1 VLRSQGGAIMSAEAQ
16 ASAAESPAPTLLPVS
31 VRVRILLYLAVLIF
45 LLNFGAPFLGLIDVP
60 ISFFLKNKLHLSAH
74 EVAIFRLVASIPLYV
89 SFLFGFAR
97 DVFNPFRS
105 RDRGYMM
112 LFGAVTAAVYVYFAF
127 ADVSY
132 TMLLF
137 AVALS
142 TVAFLFVNA
151 AQAGLTSALGQR
163 NVMSGQVATVW
174 NIVSSLPVL
183 GSYWLGGVFSDML
196 EGKNAGDAARLLF
209 LTGAAIMLAIAV
221 YGVWS
226 PRVVFDHVH
235 DAAQEK
241 AHPFA
246 NMQRLLSHWPVYP
259 ALAIWFMWSFAPGSV
274 TPLQY
279 YLQNTLHSND
289 AQWGEWNAI
298 FAAAFIPTYLLFG
311 YLCTRYP
318 LRTLLIWGTA
328 VGVPQFVPLLFVHST
343 TAALVAAA
351 PIGLMGGVATAAY
364 YDLMIRSC
372 PRGLEGTVLMMAV
385 GLYYIAG
392 RFGDLLG
399 TSLYDRFGGF
409 GICVAAITITYALIL
424 PTILLVPKGLIATAD
439 GEVPKPEVG

>member
-1 VLRSQGGAIMSAEAQ
+1 MSSEATAIAVR
-16 ASAAESPAPTLLPVS
+16 APTVLPAS
-31 VRVRILLYLAVLIF
+31 TRVRILVYLGSLIF

-74 EVAIFRLVASIPLYV
+74 EVAMFRLVASVPLYV

-97 DVFNPFRS
+97 DVFNPFAS

-112 LFGAVTAAVYVYFAF
+112 LFGFITALVYIYFAF

-132 TMLLF
+132 TMLVF

-142 TVAFLFVNA
+142 TIAFLFVNA
-151 AQAGLTSALGQR
+151 AQAGLTTALGQR
-163 NVMSGQVATVW
+163 NVMSGQVAAMW
-174 NIVSSLPVL
+174 NIVQSLPVL
-183 GSYWLGGVFSDML
+183 AAYLLGGIFSDML
-196 EGKNAGDAARLLF
+196 EGKNAGQAARLLF
-209 LTGAAIMLAIAV
+209 LTGAAVMLTIAV
-221 YGVWS
+221 FAIWRPSAVY
-226 PRVVFDHVH
+226 DQLH
-235 DAAQEK
+235 DVAKEK
-241 AHPFA
+241 PHPFA
-246 NMQRLLSHWPVYP
+246 DMKRLLAHWPVYP

-298 FAAAFIPTYLLFG
+298 FAVAFIPTYLLFG
-311 YLCTRYP
+311 YLCRKYP
-318 LRTLLIWGTA
+318 LRTLLLWGTA
-328 VGVPQFVPLLFVHST
+328 VGVPQFIPLLFVHST

-372 PRGLEGTVLMMAV
+372 PRGLEGTVLMMSV

-399 TSLYDRFGGF
+399 TQLYDRFGGF
-409 GICVAAITITYALIL
+409 GVCVAAITITYALIL
-424 PTILLVPKGLIATAD
+424 PTILLVPRGLIATPD
-439 GEVPKPEVG
+439 GEAPTSG

>member
-1 VLRSQGGAIMSAEAQ
+1 MSAEAQ

-183 GSYWLGGVFSDML
+183 GS
-196 EGKNAGDAARLLF
+196 
-209 LTGAAIMLAIAV
+209 
-221 YGVWS
+221 
-226 PRVVFDHVH
+226 
-235 DAAQEK
+235 
-241 AHPFA
+241 
-246 NMQRLLSHWPVYP
+246 
-259 ALAIWFMWSFAPGSV
+259 
-274 TPLQY
+274 
-279 YLQNTLHSND
+279 
-289 AQWGEWNAI
+289 
-298 FAAAFIPTYLLFG
+298 
-311 YLCTRYP
+311 
-318 LRTLLIWGTA
+318 
-328 VGVPQFVPLLFVHST
+328 
-343 TAALVAAA
+343 
-351 PIGLMGGVATAAY
+351 
-364 YDLMIRSC
+364 
-372 PRGLEGTVLMMAV
+372 
-385 GLYYIAG
+385 
-392 RFGDLLG
+392 
-399 TSLYDRFGGF
+399 
-409 GICVAAITITYALIL
+409 
-424 PTILLVPKGLIATAD
+424 
-439 GEVPKPEVG
+439 

>member
-1 VLRSQGGAIMSAEAQ
+1 MTSEATVVTTP
-16 ASAAESPAPTLLPVS
+16 SVLPVS
-31 VRVRILLYLAVLIF
+31 VRARILLYLGGLIF

-74 EVAIFRLVASIPLYV
+74 EVAMFRLVASVPLYV

-97 DVFNPFRS
+97 DVFNPFGM

-112 LFGAVTAAVYVYFAF
+112 LFGVITALVYVYFAF
-127 ADVSY
+127 ADVGY
-132 TMLLF
+132 TMLVF

-142 TVAFLFVNA
+142 TIAFLFVNA

-163 NVMSGQVATVW
+163 NVMSGQVATMW
-174 NIVSSLPVL
+174 NIVQSLPVL
-183 GSYWLGGVFSDML
+183 AAYWLGGIFSDML
-196 EGKNAGDAARLLF
+196 EGQNAGRAARLIF
-209 LTGAAIMLAIAV
+209 LTGAAVMLSIAV
-221 YGVWS
+221 FAIGR
-226 PRVVFDHVH
+226 PRVVYDHLH
-235 DAAQEK
+235 DTPKEK
-241 AHPFA
+241 PHPFTD
-246 NMQRLLSHWPVYP
+246 MKRLLAHWPVYP

-311 YLCTRYP
+311 YLCRKYP
-318 LRTLLIWGTA
+318 LRTLLLWGTA
-328 VGVPQFVPLLFVHST
+328 IGVPQFIPLLFVHST
-343 TAALVAAA
+343 TAALLAAV

-372 PRGLEGTVLMMAV
+372 PRGLEGTVLMMSI

-399 TSLYDRFGGF
+399 TTLYDRFGGF

-424 PTILLVPKGLIATAD
+424 PTILLVPRGLIATPD
-439 GEVPKPEVG
+439 GEVPNT

>member
-1 VLRSQGGAIMSAEAQ
+1 MTSEAIATTAPSVL
-16 ASAAESPAPTLLPVS
+16 PAYDRL
-31 VRVRILLYLAVLIF
+31 RILLYLAVLIF

-74 EVAIFRLVASIPLYV
+74 EVAIFRLVASVPLYV

-97 DVFNPFRS
+97 DVFNPFAS

-112 LFGAVTAAVYVYFAF
+112 LFGAITAAVYVYFAF

-142 TVAFLFVNA
+142 TIAFLFVNA
-151 AQAGLTSALGQR
+151 AQAGLTTALGQR
-163 NVMSGQVATVW
+163 NVMSGQVATMW
-174 NIVSSLPVL
+174 NIVQALPVL
-183 GSYWLGGVFSDML
+183 ASFWLGGVFSDML
-196 EGKNAGDAARLLF
+196 EGKNAGEAARLLF
-209 LTGAAIMLAIAV
+209 LAGAAVMLAIAAFAL
-221 YGVWS
+221 WR
-226 PRVVFDHVH
+226 PRVVYDHVH
-235 DAAQEK
+235 DAPKEK
-241 AHPFA
+241 VHPFTD
-246 NMQRLLSHWPVYP
+246 MKRLLAHWPVYP

-298 FAAAFIPTYLLFG
+298 FAVSFIPTYLLFG
-311 YLCTRYP
+311 YLCRKYP
-318 LRTLLIWGTA
+318 LRTLLIWGTV
-328 VGVPQFVPLLFVHST
+328 VGVPQFIPLLFVHST
-343 TAALVAAA
+343 TAALLAAI
-351 PIGLMGGVATAAY
+351 PIGLMGGVATSAY

-372 PRGLEGTVLMMAV
+372 PRGLEGTVLMMSI

-399 TSLYDRFGGF
+399 TTLYERFGGF
-409 GICVAAITITYALIL
+409 GVCVAAITVTYALIL
-424 PTILLVPKGLIATAD
+424 PTILLVPRGLIATPD
-439 GEVPKPEVG
+439 GEVPTA

>member
-1 VLRSQGGAIMSAEAQ
+1 MAGATNTVDVATPAPLA
-16 ASAAESPAPTLLPVS
+16 ASARL
-31 VRVRILLYLAVLIF
+31 RILLYLAILIF

-60 ISFFLKNKLHLSAH
+60 VSFFLKNKLHLSAH
-74 EVAIFRLVASIPLYV
+74 EVAMFRLVASVPLYV

-97 DVFNPFRS
+97 DVFNPFGL

-112 LFGAVTAAVYVYFAF
+112 LFGFITALVYVYFAF
-127 ADVSY
+127 ADVGY
-132 TMLLF
+132 TMLVF

-142 TVAFLFVNA
+142 TIAFLFVNA

-163 NVMSGQVATVW
+163 NVMSGQVAAMW
-174 NIVSSLPVL
+174 NIVQALPVL
-183 GSYWLGGVFSDML
+183 ASFWLGGIFSDML
-196 EGKNAGDAARLLF
+196 EGKNAAQAARLLF
-209 LTGAAIMLAIAV
+209 LTGAAVMLAIAV
-221 YGVWS
+221 FALWR
-226 PRVVFDHVH
+226 PRVVYDQLH
-235 DAAQEK
+235 DVPTEK
-241 AHPFA
+241 QHPFA
-246 NMQRLLSHWPVYP
+246 DMKRLLAHWPVYP
-259 ALAIWFMWSFAPGSV
+259 ALAIWFMWSFAPGST

-298 FAAAFIPTYLLFG
+298 FAVAFIPTYLLFG
-311 YLCTRYP
+311 YLCRKYP
-318 LRTLLIWGTA
+318 LRTLLLWGTA
-328 VGVPQFVPLLFVHST
+328 IGVPQFIPLLFVST
-343 TAALVAAA
+343 TTGALIAAA

-399 TSLYDRFGGF
+399 TTLYDRFGGF
-409 GICVAAITITYALIL
+409 GICVAAITVTYALIL
-424 PTILLVPKGLIATAD
+424 PTILLIPRGLIATPD
-439 GEVPKPEVG
+439 GEAPRTT

>member
-1 VLRSQGGAIMSAEAQ
+1 MTSEATVNTATAPSVL
-16 ASAAESPAPTLLPVS
+16 PAS
-31 VRVRILLYLAVLIF
+31 VRLRILLYLAVLIF
-45 LLNFGAPFLGLIDVP
+45 LLGFGAPFLGLIDVP

-74 EVAIFRLVASIPLYV
+74 EVAIFRLVASVPLYV

-97 DVFNPFRS
+97 DVFNPFGL

-112 LFGAVTAAVYVYFAF
+112 LFGVITAAVYVYFAF

-132 TMLLF
+132 TMLVF

-142 TVAFLFVNA
+142 TIAYLFVNA

-163 NVMSGQVATVW
+163 NVMSGQIATMW
-174 NIVSSLPVL
+174 NIVQALPVL
-183 GSYWLGGVFSDML
+183 GSFWLGGVFSDLL
-196 EGKNAGDAARLLF
+196 EGKNASEAARLLF
-209 LTGAAIMLAIAV
+209 LAGAAIMLAIAAF
-221 YGVWS
+221 GLWR
-226 PRVVFDHVH
+226 PRVVFDQVH
-235 DAAQEK
+235 DTPQEK
-241 AHPFA
+241 VHPFTD
-246 NMQRLLSHWPVYP
+246 MKRLLAHWPVYP

-298 FAAAFIPTYLLFG
+298 FAVSFIPTYLLFG
-311 YLCTRYP
+311 YLCRKYP

-343 TAALVAAA
+343 TAALLAAV

-372 PRGLEGTVLMMAV
+372 PRGLEGTVLMMSI

-399 TSLYDRFGGF
+399 TTLYDRFGGF

-424 PTILLVPKGLIATAD
+424 PTILLVPRGLIATPD
-439 GEVPKPEVG
+439 GEAPNT

>member
-1 VLRSQGGAIMSAEAQ
+1 MSADAEATMV
-16 ASAAESPAPTLLPVS
+16 EPPTLLAAS
-31 VRVRILLYLAVLIF
+31 VRFRILLYLSVLIF
-45 LLNFGAPFLGLIDVP
+45 LLGFGAPFGGLIDVP
-60 ISFFLKNKLHLSAH
+60 VSFFLKNKLHLSAH
-74 EVAIFRLVASIPLYV
+74 GVAIFRLVASVPLYV
-89 SFLFGFAR
+89 SFLFGFVR
-97 DVFNPFRS
+97 DVFNPFGS

-112 LFGAVTAAVYVYFAF
+112 VFGVVCAAIYAVFAF
-127 ADVSY
+127 SAVSY
-132 TMLLF
+132 AMLLA

-142 TVAFLFVNA
+142 TIAFLFVNA

-163 NVMSGQVATVW
+163 NVMSGQVATMW
-174 NIVSSLPVL
+174 NIVQSLPVL
-183 GSYWLGGVFSDML
+183 SAYWLGGVFSDVL
-196 EGKNAGDAARLLF
+196 EGKNASEAAQLLF
-209 LTGAAIMLAIAV
+209 LTGAAIMLAIA
-221 YGVWS
+221 GFALWR
-226 PRVVFDHVH
+226 PRVVFERVH
-235 DAAQEK
+235 DEPRAK

-246 NMQRLLSHWPVYP
+246 DMKRLLAHWPVYP

-311 YLCTRYP
+311 YLCRKFP
-318 LRTLLIWGTA
+318 LRTLLLWGTA
-328 VGVPQFVPLLFVHST
+328 VGVPQFIPLLFIHSA
-343 TAALVAAA
+343 TAALVAAV

-372 PRGLEGTVLMMAV
+372 PRGLEGTVLMMSI

-399 TSLYDRFGGF
+399 TTLYDDFGGF
-409 GICVAAITITYALIL
+409 GVCVAAITITYALIL
-424 PTILLVPKGLIATAD
+424 PTILLVPKSLIATAD
-439 GEVPKPEVG
+439 GEVPESQIG

>member
-1 VLRSQGGAIMSAEAQ
+1 MAGGFKGDERMTSELTAL
-16 ASAAESPAPTLLPVS
+16 APTAPSPLPVS
-31 VRVRILLYLAVLIF
+31 VRLRILLYLSVLIF
-45 LLNFGAPFLGLIDVP
+45 LLGFGAPFGGLIDVP
-60 ISFFLKNKLHLSAH
+60 VSFFLKNKLHLSAH
-74 EVAIFRLVASIPLYV
+74 EVAIFRLVASVPLYV

-97 DVFNPFRS
+97 DVFNPFAS

-112 LFGAVTAAVYVYFAF
+112 LFGFITAMVYVYFAF

-132 TMLLF
+132 TMLIF

-142 TVAFLFVNA
+142 TIAFLFVNA

-163 NVMSGQVATVW
+163 NVMSGQVAAMW
-174 NIVSSLPVL
+174 NIVQSLPVL
-183 GSYWLGGVFSDML
+183 AAYWLGGLFSDML

-209 LTGAAIMLAIAV
+209 LTGAAVMLAIAV
-221 YGVWS
+221 FALWRPS
-226 PRVVFDHVH
+226 VVFERVH
-235 DAAQEK
+235 DAPEEK
-241 AHPFA
+241 VHPFGD
-246 NMQRLLSHWPVYP
+246 MKRLLAHWPVYP

-311 YLCTRYP
+311 YLCRKYP
-318 LRTLLIWGTA
+318 LRTLLIWGTV
-328 VGVPQFVPLLFVHST
+328 VGVPQFIPLLFVHST
-343 TAALVAAA
+343 SAALFAAA

-372 PRGLEGTVLMMAV
+372 PRGLEGTVLMMSI

-399 TSLYDRFGGF
+399 TTLYDDFGGF
-409 GICVAAITITYALIL
+409 GVCVAAITITYALIL
-424 PTILLVPKGLIATAD
+424 PTILLVPKQLIATAD
-439 GEVPKPEVG
+439 GEVPETQIG

>member
-1 VLRSQGGAIMSAEAQ
+1 MTSEATVNTATAPSVL
-16 ASAAESPAPTLLPVS
+16 PAS
-31 VRVRILLYLAVLIF
+31 VRLRILLYLAVLIF

-74 EVAIFRLVASIPLYV
+74 EVAMFRLVASVPLYV

-97 DVFNPFRS
+97 DVFNPFAS

-112 LFGAVTAAVYVYFAF
+112 LFGCITAAVYVYFAF

-132 TMLLF
+132 TMLIF

-142 TVAFLFVNA
+142 TIAFLFVNA

-163 NVMSGQVATVW
+163 NVMSGQVAAMW
-174 NIVSSLPVL
+174 SIVQALPVL
-183 GSYWLGGVFSDML
+183 GAYWLGGLFSDML
-196 EGKNAGDAARLLF
+196 EGKNAAQAARLLF
-209 LTGAAIMLAIAV
+209 LTGAAIMLAIAAF
-221 YGVWS
+221 GLMR

-235 DAAQEK
+235 DTPKEK
-241 AHPFA
+241 VHPFA
-246 NMQRLLSHWPVYP
+246 DMKRLLAHWPVYP

-298 FAAAFIPTYLLFG
+298 FAASFIPTYLLFG
-311 YLCTRYP
+311 YLCRKYP
-318 LRTLLIWGTA
+318 LRTLLLWGTA

-343 TAALVAAA
+343 TAALLAAV

-372 PRGLEGTVLMMAV
+372 PRGLEGTVLMMSI
-385 GLYYIAG
+385 GLYYVAG

-399 TSLYDRFGGF
+399 TTLYDRFGGF
-409 GICVAAITITYALIL
+409 GICVAAITITYAAIL
-424 PTILLVPKGLIATAD
+424 PAMLLVPRGLIATPD
-439 GEVPKPEVG
+439 GEVPNT

>member
-1 VLRSQGGAIMSAEAQ
+1 MTSEATVNTATAPSVL
-16 ASAAESPAPTLLPVS
+16 PAS
-31 VRVRILLYLAVLIF
+31 VRLRILLYLAVLIF

-74 EVAIFRLVASIPLYV
+74 EVAMFRLVASVPLYV

-97 DVFNPFRS
+97 DVFNPFAS

-112 LFGAVTAAVYVYFAF
+112 LFGCITAAVYVYFAF

-132 TMLLF
+132 TMLIF

-142 TVAFLFVNA
+142 TIAFLFVNA

-163 NVMSGQVATVW
+163 NVMSGQVAAMW
-174 NIVSSLPVL
+174 SIVQALPVL
-183 GSYWLGGVFSDML
+183 GAYWLGGLFSDML
-196 EGKNAGDAARLLF
+196 EGKNAAQAARLLF
-209 LTGAAIMLAIAV
+209 LTGAAIMLAIAAF
-221 YGVWS
+221 GLMR

-235 DAAQEK
+235 DTPKEK
-241 AHPFA
+241 VHPFA
-246 NMQRLLSHWPVYP
+246 DMKRLLAHWPVYP

-298 FAAAFIPTYLLFG
+298 FAASFIPTYLLFG
-311 YLCTRYP
+311 YLCRKYP
-318 LRTLLIWGTA
+318 LRTLLLWGTA

-343 TAALVAAA
+343 TAALLAAV

-372 PRGLEGTVLMMAV
+372 PRGLEGTVLMMSI
-385 GLYYIAG
+385 GLYYVAG

-399 TSLYDRFGGF
+399 TTLYDRFGGF
-409 GICVAAITITYALIL
+409 GICVAAITITYAAIL
-424 PTILLVPKGLIATAD
+424 PTMLLVPRGLIATPD
-439 GEVPKPEVG
+439 GEVPNT

>member
-1 VLRSQGGAIMSAEAQ
+1 MDDEMSSEATAIAVT
-16 ASAAESPAPTLLPVS
+16 APTVLPAS
-31 VRVRILLYLAVLIF
+31 TRSRILLYLAGLIF

-74 EVAIFRLVASIPLYV
+74 EVAMFRLIASVPLYV

-97 DVFNPFRS
+97 DVFNPFGL

-112 LFGAVTAAVYVYFAF
+112 LFGFITALIYVYFAF

-132 TMLLF
+132 TMLVF

-142 TVAFLFVNA
+142 TIAFLFVNA
-151 AQAGLTSALGQR
+151 AQAGLTSAVGQR
-163 NVMSGQVATVW
+163 NVMSGQVAAMW
-174 NIVSSLPVL
+174 NIVQSLPVL
-183 GSYWLGGVFSDML
+183 AAYWLGGIFSDML
-196 EGKNAGDAARLLF
+196 EGQNAARAARLLF
-209 LTGAAIMLAIAV
+209 LTGAAVMLTIAV
-221 YGVWS
+221 YAIWR
-226 PRVVFDHVH
+226 PRAVYDQLH
-235 DAAQEK
+235 DAPKEK
-241 AHPFA
+241 VHPFA
-246 NMQRLLSHWPVYP
+246 DMKRLSAHWPVYP

-298 FAAAFIPTYLLFG
+298 FAVAFIPTYLLFG
-311 YLCTRYP
+311 FLCRKYP

-328 VGVPQFVPLLFVHST
+328 VGVPQFIPLLFVHST
-343 TAALVAAA
+343 TAALVAAG

-372 PRGLEGTVLMMAV
+372 PRGLEGTVLMMSV

-399 TSLYDRFGGF
+399 TTLYDRFGGF
-409 GICVAAITITYALIL
+409 GVCVAAITITYAAIL
-424 PTILLVPKGLIATAD
+424 PTILLVPRGLIATPD
-439 GEVPKPEVG
+439 GEAPASG

>member
-1 VLRSQGGAIMSAEAQ
+1 MSAEAQ
-16 ASAAESPAPTLLPVS
+16 ASAAEAPTLLPVS
-31 VRVRILLYLAVLIF
+31 VRVRILLYLGVIIF

-112 LFGAVTAAVYVYFAF
+112 VFGAITAAVYVYFAF

-142 TVAFLFVNA
+142 TIAFLFVNA

-174 NIVSSLPVL
+174 NVVQSLPVL

-209 LTGAAIMLAIAV
+209 LTGAAIMLAIAAFAL
-221 YGVWS
+221 WH
-226 PRVVFDHVH
+226 PRVVFDQVH
-235 DAAQEK
+235 DAPGEK
-241 AHPFA
+241 THPFGD
-246 NMQRLLSHWPVYP
+246 MKRLLKHWPVYP

-298 FAAAFIPTYLLFG
+298 FAVSFIPTYLLFG
-311 YLCTRYP
+311 YLCRKYP
-318 LRTLLIWGTA
+318 LRTLLFWGTA
-328 VGVPQFVPLLFVHST
+328 VGVPQFIPLLFVHSA
-343 TAALVAAA
+343 TAALIAAA
-351 PIGLMGGVATAAY
+351 PIGLMGGIATAAY

-372 PRGLEGTVLMMAV
+372 PRGLEGTVLMMSI

-424 PTILLVPKGLIATAD
+424 PTILLVPRALIATAD
-439 GEVPKPEVG
+439 GEVPQTQVG

>member
-1 VLRSQGGAIMSAEAQ
+1 MTSELTAL
-16 ASAAESPAPTLLPVS
+16 APTAPSRLAAA
-31 VRVRILLYLAVLIF
+31 VRLRILLYLAVLIF

-60 ISFFLKNKLHLSAH
+60 ISFFLKNKLHLSAQ
-74 EVAIFRLVASIPLYV
+74 EVAMFRLVASVPLYV

-97 DVFNPFRS
+97 DVFNPFAS

-112 LFGAVTAAVYVYFAF
+112 LFGAITAAVYVYFAF

-142 TVAFLFVNA
+142 TIAFLFVNA

-163 NVMSGQVATVW
+163 NVMSGQVATMW
-174 NIVSSLPVL
+174 NIVQSLPVL
-183 GSYWLGGVFSDML
+183 ASYWLGGVFSDML

-209 LTGAAIMLAIAV
+209 LAGAAIMLAIASFA
-221 YGVWS
+221 VWR
-226 PRVVFDHVH
+226 PRVVYDHVH
-235 DAAQEK
+235 DAPKENV
-241 AHPFA
+241 HPFA
-246 NMQRLLSHWPVYP
+246 DMKRLLAHWPVYP

-298 FAAAFIPTYLLFG
+298 FAVSFIPTYLLFG
-311 YLCTRYP
+311 YLCRKYP

-328 VGVPQFVPLLFVHST
+328 IGVPQFIPLLFVHST
-343 TAALVAAA
+343 TAALLAAI
-351 PIGLMGGVATAAY
+351 PIGLMGGVATSAY

-372 PRGLEGTVLMMAV
+372 PRGLEGTVLMMSI

-399 TSLYDRFGGF
+399 TTLYDRFGGF

-424 PTILLVPKGLIATAD
+424 PMILLVPRGLIATPD
-439 GEVPKPEVG
+439 GEVPKT

>member
-1 VLRSQGGAIMSAEAQ
+1 MTSEVTAVVPTAPSVLP
-16 ASAAESPAPTLLPVS
+16 ASDRL
-31 VRVRILLYLAVLIF
+31 RILLYLGLLIF
-45 LLNFGAPFLGLIDVP
+45 LLGFGAPFGGLIDVP
-60 ISFFLKNKLHLSAH
+60 VSFFLKNKLHLSAH

-97 DVFNPFRS
+97 DVFNPFAS

-112 LFGAVTAAVYVYFAF
+112 LFGVICAATYVYFAF

-132 TMLLF
+132 TMLVF
-137 AVALS
+137 AVGLS

-163 NVMSGQVATVW
+163 NVMSGQVATMW
-174 NIVSSLPVL
+174 TIVQALPVL
-183 GSYWLGGVFSDML
+183 CAYWLGGVFSDLL
-196 EGKNAGDAARLLF
+196 EGKNAATAARLLF
-209 LTGAAIMLAIAV
+209 LTGAAIMLAIAAF
-221 YGVWS
+221 GLLR
-226 PRVVFDHVH
+226 PRVVFDHLH
-235 DAAQEK
+235 DTPAEK
-241 AHPFA
+241 RHPFA
-246 NMQRLLSHWPVYP
+246 DLKRLLAHWPVYP

-289 AQWGEWNAI
+289 TQWGEWNAI
-298 FAAAFIPTYLLFG
+298 FTVSFIPTYLLFG
-311 YLCTRYP
+311 YLCRKYP
-318 LRTLLIWGTA
+318 LRTLLIWGTV
-328 VGVPQFVPLLFVHST
+328 VGVPQFIPLLFVPST
-343 TAALVAAA
+343 TAALIAAV

-372 PRGLEGTVLMMAV
+372 PRGLEGTVLMMSI

-399 TSLYDRFGGF
+399 TTLYDRFGGF
-409 GICVAAITITYALIL
+409 GICVAAITITYAAIL
-424 PTILLVPKGLIATAD
+424 PTILLVPRGLIATPD
-439 GEVPKPEVG
+439 GEAPNT